1 MKTITVVGVP
11 RTDKGKSA
19 AEKLR
24 STGFIPCELYGDSG
38 NVHFAVFEPHLKP
51 ILYTPEV
58 FKIQLVI
65 EDTGIYESL
74 LKEAQFHPVNEMPLH
89 VDFHQ
94 INENRPVKIELPI
107 KLVGTPAGVL
117 AGGKLVKNLRKL
129 KVKGLVQNLP
139 EAIEVNIDKLELGKS
154 IKVKEAKVENF
165 EILNPPSIPI
175 ASVEVPRA
183 LRGKQAEA
191 AK

>member
-24 STGFIPCELYGDSG
+24 STGFIPCELYGESG
-38 NVHFAVFEPHLKP
+38 NIHFSIFEPHLKP

-58 FKIQLVI
+58 HIIQLVI
-65 EDTGIYESL
+65 EDTGTFQAV

-89 VDFHQ
+89 VDFHE
-94 INENRPVKIELPI
+94 INMDKSIKIELPI

-129 KVKGLVQNLP
+129 KVKGLVKDLP

-154 IKVKEAKVENF
+154 IKVKEAKVEGI
-165 EILNPPSIPI
+165 EILNPASIPI
-175 ASVEVPRA
+175 ASVEIPRA

-191 AK
+191 GK